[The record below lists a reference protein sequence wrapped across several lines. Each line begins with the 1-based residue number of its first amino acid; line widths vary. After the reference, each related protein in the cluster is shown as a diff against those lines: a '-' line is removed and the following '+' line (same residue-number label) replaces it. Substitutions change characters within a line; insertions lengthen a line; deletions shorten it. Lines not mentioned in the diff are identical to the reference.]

1 MKIITQNIF
10 KSHSILAKGIS
21 RRPIPINEIKG
32 ITRRSKLGSFIKD
45 LENIL
50 NGQSCK
56 LAIYDYNRYGYVS
69 LVIEVDDKLLHLKKE
84 LEEVGYRSNY

>member
-1 MKIITQNIF
+1 MKITTQNIF

-21 RRPIPINEIKG
+21 RRPISINEIKG

-50 NGQSCK
+50 NGQSCT
-56 LAIYDYNRYGYVS
+56 LAIYDWNRSGYVS
-69 LVIEVDDKLLHLKKE
+69 LVIEIDDKLIHFKKE
-84 LEEVGYRSNY
+84 IEKICYRSNY